1 MRWLKAQLLATC
13 LVFGCGSAMGG
24 PSHDQSQY
32 PSQGTYQGPP
42 GEYQNPQS
50 SWQEN
55 QPNEQDQTPQ
65 EQQGQEQNQQQ
76 PYENQQGQAENQ
88 QQGPQ
93 ENPQQPYENQP
104 STDQD
109 EQDQAQQ
116 GQRSPDAVVESFEWA
131 SGGTHLGIVVEGM
144 TRDLRSYFGAPSD
157 RGVLVARVVPGS
169 PAERAGL
176 RVGDVLLDV
185 GNRSIRSADDVISA
199 LAEQPTGQARIDVIR
214 QGRQMRLQAYLGNP
228 PQDEQQPRST
238 PML

>member
-1 MRWLKAQLLATC
+1 MRWLKAELLATC

-24 PSHDQSQY
+24 PSHDQGAYQG
-32 PSQGTYQGPP
+32 QGTYQGPP

-65 EQQGQEQNQQQ
+65 AQQGQEENQQQ
-76 PYENQQGQAENQ
+76 PSENQQGTYEDQ
-88 QQGPQ
+88 Q
-93 ENPQQPYENQP
+93 N
-104 STDQD
+104 
-109 EQDQAQQ
+109 QAQQ
-116 GQRSPDAVVESFEWA
+116 DQQNQQGQQGSDTVVESFEWA

-157 RGVLVARVVPGS
+157 RGVLIAHVVHGS

-185 GNRSIRSADDVISA
+185 GNQSIRSADDVISA
-199 LAEQPTGQARIDVIR
+199 LAQQPNGQVRIDVMR
-214 QGRQMRLQAYLGNP
+214 QGRRMRLSAYLGNP
-228 PQDEQQPRST
+228 QQNEQQPQST

>member
-13 LVFGCGSAMGG
+13 LVFGCGSALGG
-24 PSHDQSQY
+24 PSRDQTQD
-32 PSQGTYQGPP
+32 PGQGTYQGPP

-76 PYENQQGQAENQ
+76 PYENQ
-88 QQGPQ
+88 
-93 ENPQQPYENQP
+93 P
-104 STDQD
+104 STDED

-157 RGVLVARVVPGS
+157 RGVLVARVVHGS

-199 LAEQPTGQARIDVIR
+199 LAEQPTGQVRIDVIR
-214 QGRQMRLQAYLGNP
+214 QGRQLRLQAYLGNP
-228 PQDEQQPRST
+228 QQNDQQPRST